1 MHFQMHPVCL
11 ANKRVEHIYK
21 ILFCKTR
28 TRLMCFN
35 TYARLTNVITTHLV
49 TKAVSWFIWVDI
61 AHPISSLLKS
71 LSDNY
76 GWLHYR

>member
-1 MHFQMHPVCL
+1 
-11 ANKRVEHIYK
+11 
-21 ILFCKTR
+21 
-28 TRLMCFN
+28 MCFN